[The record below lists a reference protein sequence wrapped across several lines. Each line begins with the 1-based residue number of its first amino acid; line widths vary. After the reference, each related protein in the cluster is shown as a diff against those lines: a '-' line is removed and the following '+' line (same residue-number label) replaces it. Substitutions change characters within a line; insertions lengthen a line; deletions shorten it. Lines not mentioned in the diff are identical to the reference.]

1 MKFFRKLIGWFYR
14 KKVLSNG
21 SCRVRVLFCAFR
33 YWPKERIRNF
43 EKAERELE
51 QIKGIL
57 QHVKQELDFSNGQLA
72 IKNKALI
79 ASLNSLSE
87 AEKMGV
93 VTRQQLSALQEMF
106 VAVQQQLSESQKM
119 GAVTQQQLSE
129 LQDMFVAEQQQLSE
143 SQKKLVIAQQ
153 QLTESQKMGAVT
165 QQQLSE
171 SQKKLVIAQQQLTE
185 SQKMGAVTQ
194 QQLSESQR
202 KLVVAQQQLTES
214 QKMGSVTKQQL
225 ADLRQQYRKSESSV
239 THFRNKLKHL
249 VICPETIRRDGRF
262 IVSDD
267 FYQRS
272 LLNTKILKYEI
283 VKIKL
288 KDIRREWDGNLLSLT
303 ECHPY
308 RYLEGDV
315 QQYLDYT
322 ERNKELGGYEMSA
335 QRFNELIHFLST
347 EGYDSKHM
355 PFINENNVIYDGQHR
370 CCFLMKEY
378 GGEFEID
385 AVRIVCAK
393 F

>member
-57 QHVKQELDFSNGQLA
+57 LHVKQELDFSNGQLA

-129 LQDMFVAEQQQLSE
+129 
-143 SQKKLVIAQQ
+143 
-153 QLTESQKMGAVT
+153 
-165 QQQLSE
+165 
-171 SQKKLVIAQQQLTE
+171 
-185 SQKMGAVTQ
+185 
-194 QQLSESQR
+194 SQR

-214 QKMGSVTKQQL
+214 QKMGAVTKQQL